1 MSARLLQHQHT
12 PTARSVGV
20 ASSSSSLLCRNHSR
34 LHTLHRR
41 RMLSDT
47 LANFRCAAR
56 LLLLPSS
63 CYAVRLDLKL
73 CSDVSHASDRWL
85 LLHGCACEMVGM
97 RIWTTAPQLLLPPQQ
112 HNPACAA
119 MQRHALHAR
128 CWIVNWTIT

>member
-1 MSARLLQHQHT
+1 MSARLLQHQQT

-20 ASSSSSLLCRNHSR
+20 ASSSSLLCRNHSR

-63 CYAVRLDLKL
+63 CYTVRLDLKL
-73 CSDVSHASDRWL
+73 CSDVSQAFESWL
-85 LLHGCACEMVGM
+85 MLHGCACELAVT

-112 HNPACAA
+112 HNPAFAA

-128 CWIVNWTIT
+128 CWIVNWKVS